1 MTGGF
6 TADEPAVLDCAAMS
20 RRATRK
26 PVRTRRPRWI
36 TWLAAAGVVGAVG
49 YGLSEMSGVAYNE
62 RAIRVVDF
70 SSLTASQKHTA
81 LVAANNARCNCGCGM
96 GLAQCVA
103 TDSTC
108 PIREPNI
115 DKIRAMVRDAAR

>member
-1 MTGGF
+1 MSKR
-6 TADEPAVLDCAAMS
+6 TA
-20 RRATRK
+20 RK
-26 PVRTRRPRWI
+26 PARPKRPRWI
-36 TWLAAAGVVGAVG
+36 TWLVAAAVIGAVA
-49 YGLSEMSGVAYNE
+49 YGLSEVSGVAYNE

-70 SSLTASQKHTA
+70 SSLTAPQKRAA

-96 GLAQCVA
+96 TLAQCVA

-115 DKIRAMVRDAAR
+115 ERIRAMVQDAAR

>member
-1 MTGGF
+1 
-6 TADEPAVLDCAAMS
+6 MS

-26 PVRTRRPRWI
+26 PVRGTRPRWL
-36 TWLAAAGVVGAVG
+36 TWLIAAGVVGAAG
-49 YGLSEMSGVAYNE
+49 YGLSEMSGVVYNE

-70 SSLTASQKHTA
+70 SSLTSSQKRTA

-115 DKIRAMVRDAAR
+115 DKIRTMVRDAAR

>member
-1 MTGGF
+1 MTGRF
-6 TADEPAVLDCAAMS
+6 RPAEPTVLDFVAMT
-20 RRATRK
+20 RRTARK
-26 PVRTRRPRWI
+26 PVRRKRPKWL
-36 TWLAAAGVVGAVG
+36 TWLLAAGVVGAAA
-49 YGLSEMSGVAYNE
+49 YGLSEVSGVAYNE

-70 SSLTASQKHTA
+70 SSLTSTQKRAA
-81 LVAANNARCNCGCGM
+81 LVEANTARCNCGCGM

-115 DKIRAMVRDAAR
+115 EKIRTMVRDAAR

>member
-1 MTGGF
+1 
-6 TADEPAVLDCAAMS
+6 VLDCAAMS
-20 RRATRK
+20 RRAVRK
-26 PVRTRRPRWI
+26 PARSRRPRWI
-36 TWLAAAGVVGAVG
+36 TWLVAAGVVGAAG
-49 YGLSEMSGVAYNE
+49 YGLSEISGVAYNE

-70 SSLTASQKHTA
+70 SSLTAPQKRAA
-81 LVAANNARCNCGCGM
+81 LVAANTARCTCGCGM

-115 DKIRAMVRDAAR
+115 DRIRTMVRDAAR

>member
-1 MTGGF
+1 M
-6 TADEPAVLDCAAMS
+6 LDCAAMS

-26 PVRTRRPRWI
+26 PVRPKRPTWI
-36 TWLAAAGVVGAVG
+36 TWLAAAAVVGAVG
-49 YGLSEMSGVAYNE
+49 YGLSEVSGVAYNE

-70 SSLTASQKHTA
+70 SSLTSSQKRTA
-81 LVAANNARCNCGCGM
+81 LVAANAARCNCGCGM

-115 DKIRAMVRDAAR
+115 EKIRTMVRDAAR

>member
-1 MTGGF
+1 
-6 TADEPAVLDCAAMS
+6 MS
-20 RRATRK
+20 RRDSRK
-26 PVRTRRPRWI
+26 PARRRRPRWI
-36 TWLAAAGVVGAVG
+36 TWLVAAGVVGAIG

-70 SSLTASQKHTA
+70 SSLTSSQKRTA

-115 DKIRAMVRDAAR
+115 EKIRTMVRDAAR

>member
-1 MTGGF
+1 MGKR
-6 TADEPAVLDCAAMS
+6 TA
-20 RRATRK
+20 RK
-26 PVRTRRPRWI
+26 PVRRKRPEWVG
-36 TWLAAAGVVGAVG
+36 WLVAAGLIGAAA
-49 YGLSEMSGVAYNE
+49 YGLSEVTGVAYNE

-70 SSLTASQKHTA
+70 SSLNASQKRAA
-81 LVAANNARCNCGCGM
+81 LVAANNARCDCGCGM

-115 DKIRAMVRDAAR
+115 ERIRTMVRDATR

>member
-1 MTGGF
+1 
-6 TADEPAVLDCAAMS
+6 VLDFAAMT
-20 RRATRK
+20 RRTARK
-26 PVRTRRPRWI
+26 PVRSRRPKWI
-36 TWLAAAGVVGAVG
+36 TWLLAAAVVGAAG
-49 YGLSEMSGVAYNE
+49 YALSEMTGVAYNE

-70 SSLTASQKHTA
+70 SSLNPSQKRAA

-108 PIREPNI
+108 PIREPNVE
-115 DKIRAMVRDAAR
+115 KIRAMVRDAER

>member
-1 MTGGF
+1 
-6 TADEPAVLDCAAMS
+6 
-20 RRATRK
+20 
-26 PVRTRRPRWI
+26 
-36 TWLAAAGVVGAVG
+36 
-49 YGLSEMSGVAYNE
+49 MSGVAYNE

-70 SSLTASQKHTA
+70 SSLSAAQKRTA
-81 LVAANNARCNCGCGM
+81 LVTANSARCDCGCGM

-115 DKIRAMVRDAAR
+115 ERIRAMVQEAVR